1 MTSDSGFGSGTTDGT
16 RAARVVCVSED
27 LIIALQTQELVT
39 SFVPGAEVD
48 VADPSSVR
56 GVPDADCIVVVP
68 HQGATATA
76 LEIVRAWRSRGS
88 TARGVIVAANISPE
102 EQVEAQ
108 RLGVA
113 RVIETKDL
121 AHVLPAA
128 LSLGLQLEKLALES
142 ERAAELLRSIRH
154 AERLMAAGEIALHM
168 QHSLNNPL
176 AALIAEAQL
185 LEMELLE
192 PEHASSVQRMIELCR
207 RVIGVTKALDGIS
220 AHK

>member
-1 MTSDSGFGSGTTDGT
+1 MTSESG
-16 RAARVVCVSED
+16 RHNAPVEARTARIVCVSED
-27 LIIALQTQELVT
+27 LAIAIQMQELVA
-39 SFVPGAEVD
+39 SLVPSAEVD
-48 VADPSSVR
+48 VADPASIR
-56 GVPDADCIVVVP
+56 GVPEADCIVVVP
-68 HQGATATA
+68 HEGATTAA
-76 LEIVRAWRSRGS
+76 LEIVRSWRSRGS
-88 TARGVIVAANISPE
+88 TARGVIVAATVSPE
-102 EQVEAQ
+102 EAVESQ

-121 AHVLPAA
+121 AEALPAA
-128 LSLGLQLEKLALES
+128 VSVALDLERLSLGS
-142 ERAAELLRSIRH
+142 EHGAELLRSIRH
-154 AERLMAAGEIALHM
+154 VERLVAAGEIALHM

-176 AALIAEAQL
+176 AALLAEAQL